1 VQTPHLDRFAKD
13 AIVFENAY
21 THVPLTLPAHV
32 SILTGLLPFEHGVRD
47 NLGYRFEA
55 KSHPTL
61 QGLLKSQGYATGA
74 AVSAYV
80 LRAGT
85 GIGDG
90 FDFYDD
96 KMVVPF
102 GTDALGRV
110 QRPGGETAAIASRW
124 LEGVKGQPFF
134 LFFHTYEPHAPYEP
148 PEPFKSRY
156 ALAYDAERT
165 RAYFA
170 RELAECAAWYALVAE
185 APGVDDIRR
194 IRFRAVSTSL
204 LSTSADIATEP
215 WALTQMDVAKS
226 TIWSEMRGSW
236 DNYSTVDRKYG
247 QVCRDVATD
256 PAARRKYWLD
266 KHD

>member
-1 VQTPHLDRFAKD
+1 MQKMKTETRTGSD
-13 AIVFENAY
+13 AWLRRTAVA
-21 THVPLTLPAHV
+21 
-32 SILTGLLPFEHGVRD
+32 VR
-47 NLGYRFEA
+47 A
-55 KSHPTL
+55 
-61 QGLLKSQGYATGA
+61 A
-74 AVSAYV
+74 AV
-80 LRAGT
+80 
-85 GIGDG
+85 
-90 FDFYDD
+90 
-96 KMVVPF
+96 VVAFICVP
-102 GTDALGRV
+102 
-110 QRPGGETAAIASRW
+110 
-124 LEGVKGQPFF
+124 
-134 LFFHTYEPHAPYEP
+134 
-148 PEPFKSRY
+148 

-236 DNYSTVDRKYG
+236 ANYSTVDRKYG